1 MYKILLVEDE
11 KPIRS
16 MLQFAL
22 SKEGYSILEAGN
34 GVEAESVIESNT
46 PDLILMDWM
55 LPDISGV
62 EIIKILKQRNDCK
75 NIPIIMLTART
86 EESHKVTG
94 LEAGADDYITKPFS
108 PLELIARIQAI
119 LRRNSINKQKDKD
132 IITAGDLCV
141 DMTSHEV
148 TLKNKSVQ
156 VGPTEFRLLT
166 LLLENKNRIFSRE
179 SLLSQVWS
187 RSSYVEERTVDVH
200 ILRLRKALTIGGYDK
215 YIETVRG
222 IGYRFS
228 FSEF

>member
-22 SKEGYSILEAGN
+22 SKEGYTILEAETGA
-34 GVEAESVIESNT
+34 EAESIIESST

-62 EIIKILKQRNDCK
+62 DIIKLLKQREDCK
-75 NIPIIMLTART
+75 QIPIIMLTART
-86 EESHKVTG
+86 EESHKVIG

-108 PLELIARIQAI
+108 PLELIARIQAV
-119 LRRNSINKQKDKD
+119 LRRNSINKEKDV
-132 IITAGDLCV
+132 IEVGDLCI

-148 TLKNKSVQ
+148 TLGNKSIQ
-156 VGPTEFRLLT
+156 IGPTEFRLLT
-166 LLLENKNRIFSRE
+166 LMLENKNRIFSRE

-200 ILRLRKALTIGGYDK
+200 ILRLRKALTKGGYDK

-222 IGYRFS
+222 IGYRFA